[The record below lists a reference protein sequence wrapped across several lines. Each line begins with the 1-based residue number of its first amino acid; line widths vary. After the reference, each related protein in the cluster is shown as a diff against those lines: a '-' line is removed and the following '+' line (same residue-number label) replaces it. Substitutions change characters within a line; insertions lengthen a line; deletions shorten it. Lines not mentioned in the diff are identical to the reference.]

1 MANLLVSVAG
11 SDVTVNIGV
20 ELPETTVNN
29 YFKHQQKVYIHNS
42 TMIPASIVIEPS
54 LQLSN
59 ERHMF
64 LFKRQSLVVV

>member
-29 YFKHQQKVYIHNS
+29 YFRHQQKVYIHNS
-42 TMIPASIVIEPS
+42 TMIQHRWSLN